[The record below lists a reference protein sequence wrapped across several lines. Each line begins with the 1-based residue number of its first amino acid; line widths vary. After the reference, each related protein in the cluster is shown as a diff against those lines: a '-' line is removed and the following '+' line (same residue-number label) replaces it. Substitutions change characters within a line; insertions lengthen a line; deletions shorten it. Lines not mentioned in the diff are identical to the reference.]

1 MPHLNSSSGDDH
13 GSADEVKV
21 YNDEGEEEEQRK
33 SSENLIEDKVGLVNE
48 GEQVSSLRSRIE
60 YSNCT
65 CTHFY

>member
-48 GEQVSSLRSRIE
+48 GEQVS
-60 YSNCT
+60 T
-65 CTHFY
+65 F